1 MIELYEQSIEIIC
14 FNEELNKKTDF
25 RRICEWM
32 KHNKPKAPDACCG
45 GGSQVTPEEVVQ
57 KLIPKMNE
65 TLFEILGEAPFLG
78 QTKITTEAGVPL
90 EIKVEQLILS
100 ILNYT
105 NSILGESAGPRL
117 KISLQGNV
125 KGVAITDTIRKG
137 DVLSITG
144 KMEKKRGIKEDKHSW
159 RSFVALVN
167 KTNNRV
173 AVDEYE

>member
-1 MIELYEQSIEIIC
+1 
-14 FNEELNKKTDF
+14 
-25 RRICEWM
+25 
-32 KHNKPKAPDACCG
+32 
-45 GGSQVTPEEVVQ
+45 
-57 KLIPKMNE
+57 MNE